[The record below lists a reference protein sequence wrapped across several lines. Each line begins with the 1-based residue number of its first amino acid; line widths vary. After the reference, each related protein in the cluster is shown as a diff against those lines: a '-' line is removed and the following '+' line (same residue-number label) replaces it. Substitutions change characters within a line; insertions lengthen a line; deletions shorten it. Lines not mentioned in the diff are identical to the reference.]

1 MIRHIRT
8 VILLVGILLRLSLSA
23 SPAAGDAPTATVPAG
38 RWTVLARTA
47 LLFPADAEYRKIYG
61 ERRPYFELKVGADI
75 ARNLYLWGAWG
86 SFSGTGTIP
95 LVDEEAESSQ
105 NILSFGAGFRLS
117 ITPRLG
123 ARAEVGFS
131 RIGYKEKAMGL
142 EVSGSGT
149 GLRAGVSGFYT
160 FSRTVFAEVGLD
172 WAHASSTTEDGLELR
187 LGGWILGAGLGLRF

>member
-1 MIRHIRT
+1 MIRHTRT
-8 VILLVGILLRLSLSA
+8 VILLAGILISLSLSA
-23 SPAAGDAPTATVPAG
+23 SPAAGDAPTAIVPAG

-47 LLFPADAEYRKIYG
+47 MLFPEDAEYRKIYG
-61 ERRPYFELKVGADI
+61 ERRLYLELKVGADI
-75 ARNLYLWGAWG
+75 GRNLYLWGAWG
-86 SFSGTGTIP
+86 SFGGTGTIP
-95 LVDEEAESSQ
+95 LVDEEAEASQ
-105 NILSFGAGFRLS
+105 NILSFGAGFRLR

-149 GLRAGVSGFYT
+149 GLRAGVGGFYI
-160 FSRTVFAEVGLD
+160 FSRTVFIEVGLD
-172 WAHASSTTEDGLELR
+172 WARASSTTEDGLKLR

>member
-1 MIRHIRT
+1 MIRNIGT
-8 VILLVGILLRLSLSA
+8 VILLAGILICLSLSA
-23 SPAAGDAPTATVPAG
+23 LPLAGDAPTATVPAG

-61 ERRPYFELKVGADI
+61 GQRPYFELKVGADI
-75 ARNLYLWGAWG
+75 YRNLYLWGAWG
-86 SFSGTGTIP
+86 FFSGTGTIP
-95 LVDEEAESSQ
+95 LVDEKAESFQ
-105 NILSFGAGFRLS
+105 NILSFGAGFRLR

-131 RIGYKEKAMGL
+131 RIGYKDKAMGL
-142 EVSGSGT
+142 EVSGSGI
-149 GLRAGVSGFYT
+149 GPRAGVSGFYT

-172 WAHASSTTEDGLELR
+172 WTRASSTTEDGLELR

>member
-1 MIRHIRT
+1 

>member
-8 VILLVGILLRLSLSA
+8 VILLAGILIPLSLTA
-23 SPAAGDAPTATVPAG
+23 SPSAGDAPTATVPAG

-47 LLFPADAEYRKIYG
+47 PLFPADAEYRKIYG
-61 ERRPYFELKVGADI
+61 ERRPYLELKVGADI

-86 SFSGTGTIP
+86 SFGGRGTIEI
-95 LVDEEAESSQ
+95 VDQEAESSQ
-105 NILSFGAGFRLS
+105 NILSFGAGFRLR
-117 ITPRLG
+117 ITSRMG
-123 ARAEVGFS
+123 TRAEVGFS

-142 EVSGSGT
+142 EVSGFGT
-149 GLRAGVSGFYT
+149 GLRAGVAGFYI

-172 WAHASSTTEDGLELR
+172 WARASSETDDGIKFE

>member
-1 MIRHIRT
+1 MIRHIGK
-8 VILLVGILLRLSLSA
+8 VILLAGILIRLSLSA

-38 RWTVLARTA
+38 RWTILARTA
-47 LLFPADAEYRKIYG
+47 LLFPADAEYRKLYG

-86 SFSGTGTIP
+86 FFCGTGTIP
-95 LVDEEAESSQ
+95 LVDEKAESFQ
-105 NILSFGAGFRLS
+105 NILSFGAGFRLR

-131 RIGYKEKAMGL
+131 RIGYKDKAMGL
-142 EVSGSGT
+142 EVSGSGI
-149 GLRAGVSGFYT
+149 GPRAGVSGFYI

-172 WAHASSTTEDGLELR
+172 WTHASSITEDGLELR

>member
-8 VILLVGILLRLSLSA
+8 VILLAGIFIGLSLSA
-23 SPAAGDAPTATVPAG
+23 LPAAGDSPTATVPSG
-38 RWTVLARTA
+38 HWTVLARTA
-47 LLFPADAEYRKIYG
+47 LLFPADAEYRNIYG

-75 ARNLYLWGAWG
+75 YRNLYLWGAWG
-86 SFSGTGTIP
+86 FFSGTGTIP
-95 LVDEEAESSQ
+95 LVDEKAESFQ
-105 NILSFGAGFRLS
+105 NILSFGAGFRLR

-142 EVSGSGT
+142 EVSGSGI
-149 GLRAGVSGFYT
+149 GPRAGVSGFYS
-160 FSRTVFAEVGLD
+160 FSRTAFAEVGLD
-172 WAHASSTTEDGLELR
+172 WTHASSTTPDGLQLR

>member
-8 VILLVGILLRLSLSA
+8 VILLAGILIPLSLSA

-61 ERRPYFELKVGADI
+61 ERRPYLELKVGADI

-86 SFSGTGTIP
+86 SFGGTGTIP

-105 NILSFGAGFRLS
+105 NTLSFGAGFRLR

-149 GLRAGVSGFYT
+149 GLRAGVAGFYI

-172 WAHASSTTEDGLELR
+172 WARASSTTEDGLELR